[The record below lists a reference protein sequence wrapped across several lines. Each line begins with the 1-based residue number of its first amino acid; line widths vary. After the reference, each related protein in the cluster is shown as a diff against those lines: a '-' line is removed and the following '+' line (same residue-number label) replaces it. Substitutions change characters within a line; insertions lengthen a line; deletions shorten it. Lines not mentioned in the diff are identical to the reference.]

1 MNQRGYYSRKVRA
14 GKRTYFFDVRATR
27 NGDFFMTITESKKK
41 HNDSG
46 FENHKVFIY
55 KEDFHKFIHAI
66 KEGLE
71 HIHSDLNEL
80 NVQDINEPSTPS
92 TTQSLKR
99 RLTRSSCLTTLNNA
113 INAKNEGKSAI
124 MVSHSLAHHVTW
136 HTHPIENQ
144 VRLWTYIASQPL
156 SDQVRPRQ

>member
-55 KEDFHKFIHAI
+55 KEDFHKFIHAL

-71 HIHSDLNEL
+71 HIHTDLNEL
-80 NVQDINEPSTPS
+80 DVQDINEVQHAIEDGVTEEETNRVELSND
-92 TTQSLKR
+92 
-99 RLTRSSCLTTLNNA
+99 LNRA
-113 INAKNEGKSAI
+113 IEAKNE
-124 MVSHSLAHHVTW
+124 
-136 HTHPIENQ
+136 ENPQ
-144 VRLWTYIASQPL
+144 SW
-156 SDQVRPRQ
+156 

>member
-27 NGDFFMTITESKKK
+27 NGDFFMTITESKRK

-55 KEDFHKFIHAI
+55 KEDFHKFIHAM

-71 HIHSDLNEL
+71 HIHSDLSEL
-80 NVQDINEPSTPS
+80 NIQDINEPRDTMDDAIAEED
-92 TTQSLKR
+92 
-99 RLTRSSCLTTLNNA
+99 SSPVEMSDDLNNA
-113 INAKNEGKSAI
+113 INAKNE
-124 MVSHSLAHHVTW
+124 
-136 HTHPIENQ
+136 ENPQ
-144 VRLWTYIASQPL
+144 SW
-156 SDQVRPRQ
+156 

>member
-55 KEDFHKFIHAI
+55 KEDFHKFVHAL

-71 HIHSDLNEL
+71 HIHTNLNEMDI
-80 NVQDINEPSTPS
+80 QDINAPKQTIEDEV
-92 TTQSLKR
+92 KDDD
-99 RLTRSSCLTTLNNA
+99 SSPF
-113 INAKNEGKSAI
+113 E
-124 MVSHSLAHHVTW
+124 
-136 HTHPIENQ
+136 
-144 VRLWTYIASQPL
+144 L
-156 SDQVRPRQ
+156 SDDSNDVIEAKTKDNPKSW

>member
-27 NGDFFMTITESKKK
+27 NGDFFMTITESKRK

-55 KEDFHKFIHAI
+55 KEDFHKFIHAM

-71 HIHSDLNEL
+71 HIHSDLSEL
-80 NVQDINEPSTPS
+80 NIQDINEPRH
-92 TTQSLKR
+92 TTDDA
-99 RLTRSSCLTTLNNA
+99 TAEEDSSPVEMSDDLNNA
-113 INAKNEGKSAI
+113 INAKNE
-124 MVSHSLAHHVTW
+124 
-136 HTHPIENQ
+136 ENPQ
-144 VRLWTYIASQPL
+144 SW
-156 SDQVRPRQ
+156 

>member
-27 NGDFFMTITESKKK
+27 NGDFFMTITESKRK

-55 KEDFHKFIHAI
+55 KEDFHKFIHAM

-71 HIHSDLNEL
+71 HIHSDLSEL
-80 NVQDINEPSTPS
+80 NIQDINEPRD
-92 TTQSLKR
+92 TTDNAIAEED
-99 RLTRSSCLTTLNNA
+99 SSPVEMSDDLNNA
-113 INAKNEGKSAI
+113 INAKNE
-124 MVSHSLAHHVTW
+124 
-136 HTHPIENQ
+136 ENPQ
-144 VRLWTYIASQPL
+144 SW
-156 SDQVRPRQ
+156 

>member
-27 NGDFFMTITESKKK
+27 NGDFFMTITESKRK

-55 KEDFHKFIHAI
+55 KEDFHKFIHAL

-71 HIHSDLNEL
+71 HIHADLNEL
-80 NVQDINEPSTPS
+80 NIQDINEVKHSIEDEKQEDEASPVEMSDD
-92 TTQSLKR
+92 
-99 RLTRSSCLTTLNNA
+99 LNRA
-113 INAKNEGKSAI
+113 IESKNE
-124 MVSHSLAHHVTW
+124 
-136 HTHPIENQ
+136 ENPQ
-144 VRLWTYIASQPL
+144 SW
-156 SDQVRPRQ
+156 

>member
-55 KEDFHKFIHAI
+55 KEDFHKFIHAL

-71 HIHSDLNEL
+71 HIHTDLNEL
-80 NVQDINEPSTPS
+80 DVQDINEVKHTIEDRVQEEEASAVELS
-92 TTQSLKR
+92 DD
-99 RLTRSSCLTTLNNA
+99 LNHA
-113 INAKNEGKSAI
+113 IDAKNE
-124 MVSHSLAHHVTW
+124 
-136 HTHPIENQ
+136 ENPQ
-144 VRLWTYIASQPL
+144 SW
-156 SDQVRPRQ
+156 

>member
-55 KEDFHKFIHAI
+55 KEDFHKFIHAL

-71 HIHSDLNEL
+71 HIHADLNEL
-80 NVQDINEPSTPS
+80 NIQDINEVKHSIEDEKQEDEASPVEMSDD
-92 TTQSLKR
+92 
-99 RLTRSSCLTTLNNA
+99 LNRA
-113 INAKNEGKSAI
+113 IESKNE
-124 MVSHSLAHHVTW
+124 
-136 HTHPIENQ
+136 ENPQ
-144 VRLWTYIASQPL
+144 SW
-156 SDQVRPRQ
+156 

>member
-55 KEDFHKFIHAI
+55 KEDFHKFIHAL

-71 HIHSDLNEL
+71 HIHTDLNEL
-80 NVQDINEPSTPS
+80 DVQDINEVQHTIEDGVTEEETNPVELSND
-92 TTQSLKR
+92 
-99 RLTRSSCLTTLNNA
+99 LNRA
-113 INAKNEGKSAI
+113 IEAKNE
-124 MVSHSLAHHVTW
+124 
-136 HTHPIENQ
+136 ENPQ
-144 VRLWTYIASQPL
+144 SW
-156 SDQVRPRQ
+156 

>member
-55 KEDFHKFIHAI
+55 KEDFHKFIHAL

-71 HIHSDLNEL
+71 HIHTDLNEL
-80 NVQDINEPSTPS
+80 DIQDINEVKHT
-92 TTQSLKR
+92 
-99 RLTRSSCLTTLNNA
+99 
-113 INAKNEGKSAI
+113 INDEVKED
-124 MVSHSLAHHVTW
+124 
-136 HTHPIENQ
+136 E
-144 VRLWTYIASQPL
+144 ASPVEL
-156 SDQVRPRQ
+156 SDDLNRAIEANNKDNPQSW

>member
-27 NGDFFMTITESKKK
+27 NGDFFMTITESKRK

-55 KEDFHKFIHAI
+55 KEDFHKFIHAL

-71 HIHSDLNEL
+71 HIHTDLNEL
-80 NVQDINEPSTPS
+80 DIQDINEYKPTVEDELEKDEASQVELS
-92 TTQSLKR
+92 ND
-99 RLTRSSCLTTLNNA
+99 LNRA
-113 INAKNEGKSAI
+113 IEAKNE
-124 MVSHSLAHHVTW
+124 
-136 HTHPIENQ
+136 ENPQ
-144 VRLWTYIASQPL
+144 SW
-156 SDQVRPRQ
+156 

>member
-55 KEDFHKFIHAI
+55 KEDFHKFVHAL

-71 HIHSDLNEL
+71 HIHTNLNEMDI
-80 NVQDINEPSTPS
+80 QDINTPKHS
-92 TTQSLKR
+92 IEDEVKDDD
-99 RLTRSSCLTTLNNA
+99 SSPF
-113 INAKNEGKSAI
+113 E
-124 MVSHSLAHHVTW
+124 
-136 HTHPIENQ
+136 
-144 VRLWTYIASQPL
+144 L
-156 SDQVRPRQ
+156 SDDSNDGIEAKTKDNPKSW

>member
-55 KEDFHKFIHAI
+55 KEDFHKFIHAL

-71 HIHSDLNEL
+71 HIHTDLNEL
-80 NVQDINEPSTPS
+80 DVQDINEV
-92 TTQSLKR
+92 KH
-99 RLTRSSCLTTLNNA
+99 TLEDGIQEDETNPV
-113 INAKNEGKSAI
+113 E
-124 MVSHSLAHHVTW
+124 
-136 HTHPIENQ
+136 
-144 VRLWTYIASQPL
+144 L
-156 SDQVRPRQ
+156 SDDLNGAIEENNEDNPQSW

>member
-27 NGDFFMTITESKKK
+27 NGDFFMTITESKRK

-55 KEDFHKFIHAI
+55 KEDFHKFIHAL

-71 HIHSDLNEL
+71 HIHTDLNEFDI
-80 NVQDINEPSTPS
+80 QDINEYKPTVEDEVEKDETSQVELS
-92 TTQSLKR
+92 DD
-99 RLTRSSCLTTLNNA
+99 LNRA
-113 INAKNEGKSAI
+113 IEAKNE
-124 MVSHSLAHHVTW
+124 
-136 HTHPIENQ
+136 ENPQ
-144 VRLWTYIASQPL
+144 SW
-156 SDQVRPRQ
+156 

>member
-27 NGDFFMTITESKKK
+27 NGDFFMTITESKRK

-55 KEDFHKFIHAI
+55 KEDFHKFIHAL

-71 HIHSDLNEL
+71 HIHTDLNEL
-80 NVQDINEPSTPS
+80 DIQDINEYKPTVEDEVEKDEANQVELSDD
-92 TTQSLKR
+92 
-99 RLTRSSCLTTLNNA
+99 LNRA
-113 INAKNEGKSAI
+113 IEAKNE
-124 MVSHSLAHHVTW
+124 
-136 HTHPIENQ
+136 ENLQ
-144 VRLWTYIASQPL
+144 SW
-156 SDQVRPRQ
+156 

>member
-27 NGDFFMTITESKKK
+27 NGDFFMTITESKRK

-55 KEDFHKFIHAI
+55 KEDFHKFIHAM

-71 HIHSDLNEL
+71 HIHSDLSEL
-80 NVQDINEPSTPS
+80 NIQDINEPRN
-92 TTQSLKR
+92 TTDDAIAEED
-99 RLTRSSCLTTLNNA
+99 SSPVEMSDELNNA
-113 INAKNEGKSAI
+113 INAKNE
-124 MVSHSLAHHVTW
+124 
-136 HTHPIENQ
+136 ENPQ
-144 VRLWTYIASQPL
+144 SW
-156 SDQVRPRQ
+156 

>member
-27 NGDFFMTITESKKK
+27 NGDFFMTITESKRK

-55 KEDFHKFIHAI
+55 KEDFHKFIHAM

-71 HIHSDLNEL
+71 HIHSDLSEL
-80 NVQDINEPSTPS
+80 NIQDINEPRD
-92 TTQSLKR
+92 TTDDAIAEED
-99 RLTRSSCLTTLNNA
+99 SSPAEMSDDLNNA
-113 INAKNEGKSAI
+113 INAKNEEKPQS
-124 MVSHSLAHHVTW
+124 W
-136 HTHPIENQ
+136 
-144 VRLWTYIASQPL
+144 
-156 SDQVRPRQ
+156 

>member
-27 NGDFFMTITESKKK
+27 NGDFFMTITESKRK

-55 KEDFHKFIHAI
+55 KEDFHKFIHAL

-71 HIHSDLNEL
+71 HIHTDLNEL
-80 NVQDINEPSTPS
+80 DIQDINEYKPTAEDEVEKDEASQVELS
-92 TTQSLKR
+92 DD
-99 RLTRSSCLTTLNNA
+99 LNRA
-113 INAKNEGKSAI
+113 IEAKNE
-124 MVSHSLAHHVTW
+124 
-136 HTHPIENQ
+136 ENPQ
-144 VRLWTYIASQPL
+144 SW
-156 SDQVRPRQ
+156 

>member
-27 NGDFFMTITESKKK
+27 NGDFFMTITESKRK

-55 KEDFHKFIHAI
+55 KEDFHKFIHAM

-71 HIHSDLNEL
+71 HIHSDLSEL
-80 NVQDINEPSTPS
+80 NIQDINEPKD
-92 TTQSLKR
+92 TTGDAIAEED
-99 RLTRSSCLTTLNNA
+99 SSPVEMSDDLNNA
-113 INAKNEGKSAI
+113 INAKNE
-124 MVSHSLAHHVTW
+124 
-136 HTHPIENQ
+136 ENPQ
-144 VRLWTYIASQPL
+144 SW
-156 SDQVRPRQ
+156 

>member
-55 KEDFHKFIHAI
+55 KEDFHKFIHAL

-71 HIHSDLNEL
+71 HIHTDLNEL
-80 NVQDINEPSTPS
+80 DVQDINEVKHTIEDGVQEEEASAVELS
-92 TTQSLKR
+92 DD
-99 RLTRSSCLTTLNNA
+99 LNHA
-113 INAKNEGKSAI
+113 IDAKNE
-124 MVSHSLAHHVTW
+124 
-136 HTHPIENQ
+136 ENPQ
-144 VRLWTYIASQPL
+144 SW
-156 SDQVRPRQ
+156 

>member
-55 KEDFHKFIHAI
+55 KEDFHKFIHAL

-71 HIHSDLNEL
+71 HIHTDLNEL
-80 NVQDINEPSTPS
+80 DVQDINEV
-92 TTQSLKR
+92 KH
-99 RLTRSSCLTTLNNA
+99 TLEDGIQEDETNSV
-113 INAKNEGKSAI
+113 E
-124 MVSHSLAHHVTW
+124 
-136 HTHPIENQ
+136 
-144 VRLWTYIASQPL
+144 L
-156 SDQVRPRQ
+156 SDDLNGAIEENNEDNPQSW

>member
-55 KEDFHKFIHAI
+55 KEDFHKFIHAL

-71 HIHSDLNEL
+71 HIHTDLNEL
-80 NVQDINEPSTPS
+80 DVQDINEAPHTIEDGVKEEETNPVELSND
-92 TTQSLKR
+92 
-99 RLTRSSCLTTLNNA
+99 LNRA
-113 INAKNEGKSAI
+113 IEAKNE
-124 MVSHSLAHHVTW
+124 
-136 HTHPIENQ
+136 ENPQ
-144 VRLWTYIASQPL
+144 SW
-156 SDQVRPRQ
+156 

>member
-27 NGDFFMTITESKKK
+27 NGDFFMTITESKRK

-55 KEDFHKFIHAI
+55 KEDFHKFIHAM

-71 HIHSDLNEL
+71 HIHSDLSEL
-80 NVQDINEPSTPS
+80 NIQDINEPRD
-92 TTQSLKR
+92 TTDDAIAEED
-99 RLTRSSCLTTLNNA
+99 SSPVEMSDDLNNA
-113 INAKNEGKSAI
+113 INAKND
-124 MVSHSLAHHVTW
+124 
-136 HTHPIENQ
+136 ENPQ
-144 VRLWTYIASQPL
+144 SW
-156 SDQVRPRQ
+156 

>member
-27 NGDFFMTITESKKK
+27 NRDFFMTITESKRK

-55 KEDFHKFIHAI
+55 KEDFHKFIHAL

-71 HIHSDLNEL
+71 HIHTDLNEL
-80 NVQDINEPSTPS
+80 DIQDINEYKPTAEDEVEKDEASQVELS
-92 TTQSLKR
+92 DD
-99 RLTRSSCLTTLNNA
+99 LNRA
-113 INAKNEGKSAI
+113 IEAKNE
-124 MVSHSLAHHVTW
+124 
-136 HTHPIENQ
+136 ENPQ
-144 VRLWTYIASQPL
+144 SW
-156 SDQVRPRQ
+156 

>member
-41 HNDSG
+41 HKDSG

-55 KEDFHKFIHAI
+55 KEDFHKFIHAL

-71 HIHSDLNEL
+71 HIHTDLNEL
-80 NVQDINEPSTPS
+80 DVQDINEVKHTIEDGVKEEEPSTVELS
-92 TTQSLKR
+92 DDLSR
-99 RLTRSSCLTTLNNA
+99 A
-113 INAKNEGKSAI
+113 IDAKNE
-124 MVSHSLAHHVTW
+124 
-136 HTHPIENQ
+136 ENPQ
-144 VRLWTYIASQPL
+144 SW
-156 SDQVRPRQ
+156 

>member
-41 HNDSG
+41 HDDSG

-55 KEDFHKFIHAI
+55 KEDFHKFIHAL

-71 HIHSDLNEL
+71 HIHTDLNEL
-80 NVQDINEPSTPS
+80 DIQDINEPKHTIEEEVKEDEANPVELSED
-92 TTQSLKR
+92 
-99 RLTRSSCLTTLNNA
+99 LNHA
-113 INAKNEGKSAI
+113 IEAKNADNPQS
-124 MVSHSLAHHVTW
+124 W
-136 HTHPIENQ
+136 
-144 VRLWTYIASQPL
+144 
-156 SDQVRPRQ
+156 

>member
-55 KEDFHKFIHAI
+55 KEDFHKFIHAL

-71 HIHSDLNEL
+71 HIHTDLNEL
-80 NVQDINEPSTPS
+80 DIQDINEYKPTVEDEVEKDEASQVELS
-92 TTQSLKR
+92 DD
-99 RLTRSSCLTTLNNA
+99 LNRA
-113 INAKNEGKSAI
+113 IEAKNE
-124 MVSHSLAHHVTW
+124 
-136 HTHPIENQ
+136 ENPQ
-144 VRLWTYIASQPL
+144 SW
-156 SDQVRPRQ
+156 

>member
-46 FENHKVFIY
+46 FDNHKVFIY
-55 KEDFHKFIHAI
+55 KEDFHKFIHAL

-71 HIHSDLNEL
+71 HIHTDLNEL
-80 NVQDINEPSTPS
+80 DIQDINEYKP
-92 TTQSLKR
+92 
-99 RLTRSSCLTTLNNA
+99 TLEDEVEKDEVGQVELSDDLNRA
-113 INAKNEGKSAI
+113 IEAKNE
-124 MVSHSLAHHVTW
+124 
-136 HTHPIENQ
+136 ENPQ
-144 VRLWTYIASQPL
+144 SW
-156 SDQVRPRQ
+156 